1 MTFEQMI
8 PIVAQIDEK
17 IAKKVDVSQSE
28 AGFLMSVI
36 QHMFSEKSGIS
47 FWKTIPIPVDMIL
60 LSWNGRTLT
69 PPMSFKSEDEVQFF
83 TGMHKP
89 IAYLEIP
96 KPPDLPEN
104 LRKIQENGH
113 CERN

>member
-8 PIVAQIDEK
+8 PVVAVIDQK
-17 IAKKVDVSQSE
+17 LANKVAVSQSE

-36 QHMFSEKSGIS
+36 QHMFSEQSNIT
-47 FWKTIPIPVDMIL
+47 FWKTIPVPTDVIL
-60 LSWNGRTLT
+60 LSWNGRTIT
-69 PPMSFKSEDEVQFF
+69 PPMSFKTAGEVEMF

-96 KPPDLPEN
+96 KPPDLPDN
-104 LRKIQENGH
+104 LKKIQENGH
-113 CERN
+113 HAGN